1 MAASQLARA
10 RVAGRVFRGAVAALA
25 AATVCVPLR
34 LAAAKTDI
42 EITYDK
48 KYSFA
53 GQRRW
58 AWHPD
63 GAGDTRLAMTAQ
75 DDAKR
80 VAARV
85 DPVVVP
91 AVERELKGR
100 GLAQVTD
107 TPDFYVHYYFLGTVG
122 ELSQVAGQFLPAVPE
137 WGIPPFTASS
147 TALSVYPVGTLIID
161 ITTAANRDIVWR
173 GSAKR
178 KIDMASPD
186 QKRKEVFERAIRDL
200 LKGFP
205 PKQ

>member
-1 MAASQLARA
+1 MAASQLGRS
-10 RVAGRVFRGAVAALA
+10 RVAAGAFRIVVAAVTAATLCGPLHLA
-25 AATVCVPLR
+25 AAG
-34 LAAAKTDI
+34 TDI
-42 EITYDK
+42 EITFDK

-63 GAGDTRLAMTAQ
+63 GPGDTRLAMTAQ

-80 VAARV
+80 VASRV

-91 AVERELKGR
+91 AIERELKGR
-100 GLAQVTD
+100 GLTQVAD
-107 TPDFYVHYYFLGTVG
+107 TPDFYLHYYFLGTVG

-161 ITTAANRDIVWR
+161 VTTAANRAIVWR

-186 QKRKEVFERAIRDL
+186 QKRKEVIERAIRDL